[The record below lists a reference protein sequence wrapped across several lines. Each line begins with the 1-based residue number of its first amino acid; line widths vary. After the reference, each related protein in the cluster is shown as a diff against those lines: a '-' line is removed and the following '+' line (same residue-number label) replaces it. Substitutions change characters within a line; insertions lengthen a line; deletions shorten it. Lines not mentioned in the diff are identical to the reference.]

1 MQGLAPVDPV
11 PQEIALFL
19 DVDGT
24 LLDLAPHP
32 DAVSVPP
39 LLRPVL
45 TAVRDRLGGAV
56 ALVSGRPIEALD
68 RLFAPVRLAAAGVHG
83 AEIRDRPE
91 DMARPTSRPLPECAW
106 PALMRLLDRFP
117 GSFAENK
124 GASFAVHYR
133 LADAAAAE
141 LHAALDRFRQEFT
154 EPEVE
159 LTSGH
164 RVFELRVA
172 GFDKGRAILSFLA
185 QAPFVGRRPVFIA
198 DDEMDR
204 PGFQAVLAR
213 GGSAYSVGAALPGL
227 SGWFRQPADLR
238 AWLERLACR

>member
-1 MQGLAPVDPV
+1 MRGLALVDLV

-24 LLDLAPHP
+24 LLDLAAHP
-32 DAVSVPP
+32 DAVEVPP
-39 LLRPVL
+39 SLCAAL
-45 TAVRDRLGGAV
+45 TAVETRLDGAV

-83 AEIRDRPE
+83 AEIRGRGNE
-91 DMARPTSRPLPECAW
+91 AARSAARPLPEWSW
-106 PALMRLLDRFP
+106 PALNRLIAGFP

-133 LADAAAAE
+133 LGNADAAE
-141 LHAALDRFRQEFT
+141 LYAALDRFREEFT

-172 GFDKGRAILSFLA
+172 GFDKGKAIQGFLVH
-185 QAPFVGRRPVFIA
+185 APFVGRRPVFIA

-204 PGFQAVLAR
+204 AGFEAVLAR
-213 GGSAYSVGAALPGL
+213 GGRAYSVGTALPGV
-227 SGWFRQPADLR
+227 SGWFRQPADVR
-238 AWLERLACR
+238 AWLERLARR